1 MPLSKLLRFRES
13 KFPSSDELETRG
25 VRTEKVIQDLTENPM
40 ARVRIPEAPVPSADA
55 EESQIRIAPRIVEPR
70 QSTEQMQKIIEH
82 IFDDRLKQF
91 TKELEPVK
99 KLEDDIAKLS
109 RQIDTRFEMLS
120 KQIETSQT
128 NFEAKVSEHD
138 QLMNDLSVEIKALK
152 RVFDNIPPTFT
163 DSIRELRSLLENK
176 K

>member
-55 EESQIRIAPRIVEPR
+55 EESQIRIAPRIVEP
-70 QSTEQMQKIIEH
+70 MQKIIEH

-152 RVFDNIPPTFT
+152 RVFDNILPTFT